1 MILFFFPLVLL
12 FSPVASTSHTPGPLH
27 ISIARRSNGVR
38 SMEFYSAAAAH
49 LRGKYNYHH
58 GNRLHRRAAG
68 VLNMAIV
75 NQLQD
80 STYYGTV
87 SIGTPRKVTGQIATD
102 AVTMGEFTINP
113 QTFLLVDQAPQ
124 DFIDVPVSGL
134 MGLAFDGASKMGAM
148 PFWQALA
155 LGGQLTAP
163 EMGFWLTR
171 FMDDLHANDNE
182 PGGAFTLGGTNSTL
196 FQGDID
202 FVGIAAGPQQSNTFW
217 MLNMVSVT
225 VQGRPVHITSGQSA
239 LSSIDTGTTLISGP
253 TKDVS
258 TIWKAVPG
266 ARRAT
271 DMPGFWVFPCAT
283 VVSISLSFGSKLWP
297 INPADMNL
305 GRVFHMSRSRP
316 LCLGAI
322 VDLGKGSASR
332 PGDPSWVVGDTFL
345 KNVYSV
351 FRMAPPS
358 VGFAQ
363 LSVAADSSDLI
374 SLVLNDIR
382 DVERT
387 HRPPS
392 SWPCYGKKCTP
403 RVEVPNS

>member
-1 MILFFFPLVLL
+1 
-12 FSPVASTSHTPGPLH
+12 
-27 ISIARRSNGVR
+27 
-38 SMEFYSAAAAH
+38 
-49 LRGKYNYHH
+49 
-58 GNRLHRRAAG
+58 
-68 VLNMAIV
+68 
-75 NQLQD
+75 D

-87 SIGTPRKVTGQIATD
+87 SIGTPPQTFNVALDTGSPDLWIAGNTCRTCDPMLSLFDPSNSTSFETAGKRKTIHYIANRKVTGQIATD

-332 PGDPSWVVGDTFL
+332 PGDPSWVIGDTFL

-363 LSVAADSSDLI
+363 LSVAAVSSG
-374 SLVLNDIR
+374 
-382 DVERT
+382 
-387 HRPPS
+387 S
-392 SWPCYGKKCTP
+392 ST
-403 RVEVPNS
+403 